1 MSSST
6 NGGDSSPQYSAELAF
21 ALTLADRAD
30 AISLSRYQA
39 LDLEIT
45 TKPDNSPVTDAD
57 KAVERAIIDAI
68 ATQYPSD
75 GVVGEEFG
83 TSGSKDR
90 YWVIDPIDGTKNF
103 VRGVPTWAT
112 LIALV
117 ENEEVVASVVSSPAL
132 YRRWY
137 ATTGGG
143 AFVSEGVTKGTD
155 ARGASNNVVTR
166 QLSVSKVSQLADASI
181 AYSDFQGW
189 GARREAFE
197 KLLDSAWRTR
207 GLGDFWSH
215 MLVAEGAV
223 DVAIEPSLALWDMAA
238 LDLIVREAG
247 GKFSSLDGVDGPFGP
262 NAISTNGALHSA
274 IVAALNGKG

>member
-6 NGGDSSPQYSAELAF
+6 HSAELEF
-21 ALTLADRAD
+21 ALTLADIAD
-30 AISLSRYQA
+30 EISLARYRA
-39 LDLEIT
+39 LDLVIT
-45 TKPDNSPVTDAD
+45 TKPDKSPVTDAD
-57 KAVERAIIDAI
+57 KSVETAISSAI
-68 ATQYPSD
+68 HGKYPND
-75 GVVGEEFG
+75 GIVGEEFG
-83 TSGSKDR
+83 TSGSRGSRDR

-103 VRGVPTWAT
+103 LRGVPTWAT

-117 ENEEVVASVVSSPAL
+117 ENENVVASVVTSPAL

-137 ATTGGG
+137 ASVGGG
-143 AFVSEGVTKGTD
+143 AFVTE
-155 ARGASNNVVTR
+155 GASSAGSPGETKSVPR
-166 QLSVSKVSQLADASI
+166 KLAVSKVSQISDASI

-189 GARREAFE
+189 GARRANFE
-197 KLLDSAWRTR
+197 KLLDGAWRTR

-262 NAISTNGALHSA
+262 NAISSNGALHSA
-274 IVAALNGKG
+274 IVAALNPGGK

>member
-6 NGGDSSPQYSAELAF
+6 HSAELEF
-21 ALTLADRAD
+21 ALTLADIAD
-30 AISLSRYQA
+30 EISLARYRA
-39 LDLEIT
+39 LDLVIT
-45 TKPDNSPVTDAD
+45 TKPDKSPVTDAD
-57 KAVERAIIDAI
+57 KSVETAISSAI
-68 ATQYPSD
+68 HGKYPND
-75 GVVGEEFG
+75 GIVGEEFG
-83 TSGSKDR
+83 TSGSRGSRDR

-103 VRGVPTWAT
+103 LRGVPTWAT

-117 ENEEVVASVVSSPAL
+117 ENENVVASVVSSPAL

-137 ATTGGG
+137 ASVGGG
-143 AFVSEGVTKGTD
+143 AFVTE
-155 ARGASNNVVTR
+155 GASSAGSPGETKSVPR
-166 QLSVSKVSQLADASI
+166 KLAVSKVSQISDASI

-189 GARREAFE
+189 GARRANFE
-197 KLLDSAWRTR
+197 KLLDGAWRTR

-274 IVAALNGKG
+274 IVAALNGEG

>member
-1 MSSST
+1 MSSSST
-6 NGGDSSPQYSAELAF
+6 DGKSSSQYSAELAF

-39 LDLEIT
+39 LDLEVT

-68 ATQYPSD
+68 AAQYPTD

-103 VRGVPTWAT
+103 MRGVPTWAT

-117 ENEEVVASVVSSPAL
+117 ENGEVVASVVSSPAL

-137 ATTGGG
+137 ASTGGG
-143 AFVSEGVTKGTD
+143 AFVVEGGSVK
-155 ARGASNNVVTR
+155 ASPAPRKLT
-166 QLSVSKVSQLADASI
+166 VSKVSQLADASI
-181 AYSDFQGW
+181 TYSDFQGW
-189 GARREAFE
+189 GARRSNFE
-197 KLLDSAWRTR
+197 KLLDGAWRTR

-274 IVAALNGKG
+274 IVAALNQGSK

>member
-1 MSSST
+1 MSSSST
-6 NGGDSSPQYSAELAF
+6 DGKSSSQYSAELAF

-39 LDLEIT
+39 LDLEVT

-68 ATQYPSD
+68 AAQYPTD

-103 VRGVPTWAT
+103 MRGVPTWAT

-117 ENEEVVASVVSSPAL
+117 ENGEVVASVVSSPAL

-137 ATTGGG
+137 ASTGGG
-143 AFVSEGVTKGTD
+143 AFVVEGGSVK
-155 ARGASNNVVTR
+155 ASPAPRKLT
-166 QLSVSKVSQLADASI
+166 VSKVSQLADASI
-181 AYSDFQGW
+181 TYSDFQGW
-189 GARREAFE
+189 GARRSNFE
-197 KLLDSAWRTR
+197 KLLDGAWRTR

-247 GKFSSLDGVDGPFGP
+247 GKFTSLDGVDGPFGP

-274 IVAALNGKG
+274 IVAALNQGSK

>member
-6 NGGDSSPQYSAELAF
+6 NGGNSSPQYSAELAF

-68 ATQYPSD
+68 ATKYPSD

-103 VRGVPTWAT
+103 MRGVPTWAT

-117 ENEEVVASVVSSPAL
+117 EDGEVVASVVSSPAL

-137 ATTGGG
+137 ASAGGG
-143 AFVSEGVTKGTD
+143 AFVVEGGSVK
-155 ARGASNNVVTR
+155 ASPAPRKLT
-166 QLSVSKVSQLADASI
+166 VSKVSQLADASI
-181 AYSDFQGW
+181 TYSDFQGW
-189 GARREAFE
+189 GARRQAFE
-197 KLLDSAWRTR
+197 KLLEGAWRTR

-247 GKFSSLDGVDGPFGP
+247 GKFTSLDGVDGPFGP
-262 NAISTNGALHSA
+262 NAISSNGALHSA
-274 IVAALNGKG
+274 IVTALNQESK

>member
-6 NGGDSSPQYSAELAF
+6 NGGNSSPQYSAELAF

-68 ATQYPSD
+68 ATKYPSD

-83 TSGSKDR
+83 STGSKDR

-137 ATTGGG
+137 ASAGGG
-143 AFVSEGVTKGTD
+143 AFVVEGGSVK
-155 ARGASNNVVTR
+155 ASPAPRKLT
-166 QLSVSKVSQLADASI
+166 VSKVSQLSDASI
-181 AYSDFQGW
+181 TYSDFQGW
-189 GARREAFE
+189 GARRTNFE
-197 KLLDSAWRTR
+197 KLLDGAWRTR

-247 GKFSSLDGVDGPFGP
+247 GKFTSLDGVDGPFGP

-274 IVAALNGKG
+274 IVAALNQGSK